1 MKLFPLFL
9 ILATLTGCASPFNKP
24 QKPAYPHNQGI
35 QKIVDE
41 EVSSST
47 KKLRS
52 KSIAV
57 VVAEP
62 KTGKILAMSG
72 PVIWDLLEPGSTFK
86 PFVIAAALQEG
97 KITAKTEIFC
107 ENGTWNLY
115 GKKIKDHHGSGN
127 LTYTEILQKSSNI
140 GASKIGVRLDDKTF
154 DHYVRQFGFGEKTGI
169 AVADEISGI
178 VNPPQRWNALTK
190 ARNSFGQSIAVTP
203 IQLAMG
209 YCALANGG
217 KLMKPVVGDEKH
229 FEIRR
234 VVSKR
239 VADEVKNALQG
250 CVSDQGTAPLAKV
263 DGVSVGGKTGTA
275 QLIAP
280 TGGYYADRFVTSF
293 AGFFPVESPKYVI
306 VVVVTDA
313 HIPPENNYGGI
324 VAAPIF
330 SRIAG
335 KILKIGN
342 K

>member
-1 MKLFPLFL
+1 MKPLSLLL
-9 ILATLTGCASPFNKP
+9 ILTALTGCASPFKKP
-24 QKPAYPHNQGI
+24 QTETYPLNDRI
-35 QKIVDE
+35 QKIVDWE
-41 EVSSST
+41 ISLST
-47 KKLRS
+47 KSLHPR
-52 KSIAV
+52 SIAV
-57 VVAEP
+57 VVEEP

-72 PVIWDLLEPGSTFK
+72 PVIGDMLEPGSTFK

-97 KITAKTEIFC
+97 KITGKTEIFC
-107 ENGTWNLY
+107 ENGAWNLY
-115 GKKIKDHHGSGN
+115 GKKIRDHHGSGN

-140 GASKIGVRLDDKTF
+140 GASKIGMMLDDKTF

-169 AVADEISGI
+169 AVADEIPGL
-178 VNPPQRWNALTK
+178 VNPPQRWDHLTK

-203 IQLAMG
+203 IQLAMAYG
-209 YCALANGG
+209 ALANGG
-217 KLMKPVVGDEKH
+217 KLMKPVIGREKPV
-229 FEIRR
+229 EIRN

-239 VADEVKNALQG
+239 AADEVKKALQG
-250 CVSDQGTAPLAKV
+250 CVSDRGTAPLAKV

-280 TGGYYADRFVTSF
+280 TGGYYEDRFVTSF
-293 AGFFPVESPKYVI
+293 AGFFPVESPEYVI

-335 KILKIGN
+335 KILAQK
-342 K
+342 

>member
-1 MKLFPLFL
+1 MKPLPL
-9 ILATLTGCASPFNKP
+9 ILIVATLTGCASTFNKP
-24 QKPAYPHNQGI
+24 QKLAYPHNQGI

-41 EVSSST
+41 EVGSST
-47 KKLRS
+47 KSLHP

-62 KTGKILAMSG
+62 KTGKILAMNG
-72 PVIWDLLEPGSTFK
+72 PVIWDMLEPGSTFK

-97 KITAKTEIFC
+97 KITAKSEIFC
-107 ENGTWNLY
+107 ENGAWKY
-115 GKKIKDHHGSGN
+115 QGKTIRDHTPNGD
-127 LTYTEILQKSSNI
+127 LTFDEILMKSSNI
-140 GASKIGVRLDDKTF
+140 GASKIGMMLDDKTF

-169 AVADEISGI
+169 SVADEIPGI
-178 VNPPQRWNALTK
+178 VNPPQRWDALTK

-217 KLMKPVVGDEKH
+217 KLMKPVVGDEKP

-280 TGGYYADRFVTSF
+280 TGGYYEDRFVTSF
-293 AGFFPVESPKYVI
+293 AGVFPIESPKYVI

-330 SRIAG
+330 SKIAS
-335 KILKIGN
+335 KILAQK
-342 K
+342 